1 MTLNML
7 ATYILA
13 DDNSGS
19 ISNILKGASNKL
31 QEWGQWFLVVIGV
44 AMVIYGVFQIAK
56 GMMSGGRGQT
66 NWVMAI
72 GCIIVGGLLSV
83 SGGWNFIS
91 NMASGSGKEIQ
102 NMSTTKTNDD
112 DAFMSNNPNKT
123 GTETGTIIIG
133 DLLCTFDE

>member
-13 DDNSGS
+13 DTSPKG
-19 ISNILKGASNKL
+19 ISNILKGASHQL
-31 QEWGQWFLVVIGV
+31 QKWGQWFLVVVGV
-44 AMVIYGVFQIAK
+44 AMVIYGIFQIAK

-83 SGGWNFIS
+83 SGGWGFVANL
-91 NMASGSGKEIQ
+91 ASGSGKEIQ
-102 NMSTTKTNDD
+102 NMSETETADD
-112 DAFMSNNPNKT
+112 KAFMNNSPNS
-123 GTETGTIIIG
+123 TIIIG
-133 DLLCTFDE
+133 DLVCTFDE

>member
-13 DDNSGS
+13 DADKG
-19 ISNILKGASNKL
+19 ISNILKGASHQL
-31 QEWGQWFLVVIGV
+31 QKWGQWFLVVIGV
-44 AMVIYGVFQIAK
+44 AMVIYGIFQIAK

-83 SGGWNFIS
+83 SGGWGFVANL
-91 NMASGSGKEIQ
+91 AKGSGEEIQ
-102 NMSTTKTNDD
+102 NMSDTETTNDK
-112 DAFMSNNPNKT
+112 AFMNNSPNS
-123 GTETGTIIIG
+123 TIIIG
-133 DLLCTFDE
+133 DLVCTFDE